1 MAVAGWAG
9 AEEGSGSRTR
19 TPGRLGEQE
28 AAAFDLTKLCPLAPL
43 DIGRGLG
50 RRALGTM
57 EEGQGTLS
65 PVGWELREPRASTS
79 GWNPTEAGF
88 CAFWTQ
94 GLQTAT

>member
-1 MAVAGWAG
+1 MARWAG
-9 AEEGSGSRTR
+9 EEEGSGSRTG

-28 AAAFDLTKLCPLAPL
+28 AAAEDLTKLCPLAPL
-43 DIGRGLG
+43 EMEGAWG
-50 RRALGTM
+50 RRAPGTV

-65 PVGWELREPRASTS
+65 PAGWELREPRASTF
-79 GWNPTEAGF
+79 GWIPTDAGF